1 MRKFELYR
9 RVLPSITPILFRNI
23 VILVNGIIF
32 GVVILLSIFG
42 NKQAALFIGIV
53 FIVNILLGV
62 IQDIRARVML
72 ERLQMLTALKA
83 IRLNKDG
90 SEKEIFA
97 EEIILGDEIKLK
109 LGDQVPCD
117 GLLFSANNLEVSE
130 ALLTGESDSFPKKE
144 GEKLVAGSI
153 ITSGVGI
160 IRVDNIFKE
169 SRISRITDDAKKYA
183 LNPSSIQ
190 RSMDTVIKYSGYIL
204 ILSLIF
210 VVIRGFIAH
219 ESYIDI
225 VMHIGAL
232 ASIIVPQGL
241 MVITT
246 LLFTIGAS
254 SYSRHN
260 VLFQEI
266 NATEKLGRIKNLCMD
281 KTGTLTDNI
290 LVVEN
295 VFMPEG
301 ISKELVF
308 DLTSIYINGSG
319 DSSQTILAIEKYI
332 GSEVTKRNE
341 SINALPFSS
350 WRQYGAVSIGEKL
363 GHGAVFVGT
372 ASVFLPQISNSVEK
386 KWLEDILQKNA
397 HTGKRILCVVR
408 SEVNELPRE
417 LSKTNLSVV
426 AVFIFTNTLRLG
438 VKEAIKFFQDRDIKI
453 RIISGDNPDT
463 VRAVTTSVGIKNSEN
478 VISGNEI
485 SKWKDEDFEKK
496 VHDYTVFAQILPEQ
510 KLKLIEAF
518 KKDGFT
524 AMVGDG
530 VNDALAI
537 KRADLGIAMFDGA
550 PVTRQVAGVIL
561 TNSTFTDLPGAVEL
575 SDNFIRSIGMN
586 AGIFINQSLI
596 GLFFFIIISL
606 FGYAFT
612 LTPLNITAI
621 NYFTVGI
628 PGMLIGYWAIQPSRK
643 NFPSNGKSFLRQIM
657 PFVLCSAIF
666 ESIAIALVFFFS
678 PEYLKMAQSNTLV
691 ILGFIV
697 SGFIFLALAPNVY
710 SASLTKKEKFHL
722 FILAIVEIILM
733 MLILRSSILVHF
745 FNITT
750 PYPPINFVAQS
761 LLILL
766 AFGIVQY
773 FIMKKFFIKR

>member
-1 MRKFELYR
+1 MFELYK
-9 RVLPSITPILFRNI
+9 RVLPSIFPILFSNI

-32 GVVILLSIFG
+32 GVVVLLYIFG

-62 IQDIRARVML
+62 IQDIRARVIL
-72 ERLQMLTALKA
+72 ERLQMLTALHA
-83 IRLNKDG
+83 IRLNKDNNEEDILA
-90 SEKEIFA
+90 EKL
-97 EEIILGDEIKLK
+97 IIGDKIKLK

-117 GLLFSANNLEVSE
+117 GLLISANNLEISE

-144 GEKLVAGSI
+144 NDKLVAGCI
-153 ITSGVGI
+153 ITSGNAILQVE
-160 IRVDNIFKE
+160 NIFKE
-169 SRISRITDDAKKYA
+169 SRISRITEDAKKYA

-190 RSMDTVIKYSGYIL
+190 RSINMVIKYSGFIL
-204 ILSLIF
+204 IASIIF
-210 VVIRGFIAH
+210 VILRGYFFH
-219 ESYIDI
+219 EEYVNI

-254 SYSRHN
+254 SYSKHN

-290 LVVEN
+290 LVVED

-301 ISKELVF
+301 ISKEVVF
-308 DLTSIYINGSG
+308 DLTSLYINGSG
-319 DSSQTILAIEKYI
+319 DSSQTISAIEKYI
-332 GSEVTKRNE
+332 GEEKVKENEV
-341 SINALPFSS
+341 SNALPFSS
-350 WRQYGAVSIGEKL
+350 WRQYGAVIINDKL
-363 GHGAVFVGT
+363 GKGTVFVGT
-372 ASVFLPQISNSVEK
+372 ASVFLPQIVNPIEK

-408 SEVNELPRE
+408 SDESILPRE
-417 LSKTNLSVV
+417 LSNTKLSVV
-426 AVFIFTNTLRLG
+426 AVFIFVNTLREG
-438 VKEAIKFFQDRDIKI
+438 VKEAISFFQDRGIKI
-453 RIISGDNPDT
+453 RIISGDNVDT
-463 VRAVTTSVGIKNSEN
+463 VRAVTTSVGIKNSEI
-478 VISGNEI
+478 VIGGDEV
-485 SKWKDEDFEKK
+485 SKWSDEDYEKK

-537 KRADLGIAMFDGA
+537 KRADLGVAMFDGA
-550 PVTRQVAGVIL
+550 PVTRQLAGVVL
-561 TNSTFTDLPGAVEL
+561 MNSTFTDLPGAVEL
-575 SDNFIRSIGMN
+575 ADNFIRSIEMN
-586 AGIFINQSLI
+586 AGVFINQSLI
-596 GLFFFIIISL
+596 GLFFFTIISI

-612 LTPLNITAI
+612 LTPLNITLI

-628 PGMLIGYWAIQPSRK
+628 PGMLIGLWAIQPSRK
-643 NFPSNGKSFLRQIM
+643 TPPSNEKTFLGQIL
-657 PFVLCSAIF
+657 PFVLCCAIV
-666 ESIAIALVFFFS
+666 ESIAIALVFFIS
-678 PEYLKMAQSNTLV
+678 PEYLKNAQSNTLV
-691 ILGFIV
+691 LLGFIV

-710 SASLTKKEKFHL
+710 SSSLTRKEKSHL
-722 FILAIVEIILM
+722 FVLAFVEIILI
-733 MLILRSSILVHF
+733 LILTKVPVLINF

-750 PYPPINFVAQS
+750 PFPAMNYILES
-761 LLILL
+761 LVILFI
-766 AFGIVQY
+766 FGIFQY
-773 FIMKKFFIKR
+773 ILMKRFFVKS